1 MKIVGMIPARLG
13 SKRIFQKNL
22 RILGGKPLIA
32 HIIESALATKKFD
45 EIYINSES
53 EIFEEIATN
62 YGIKFY
68 KRDEN
73 LAGDSNIN
81 DEFLIDFVKNIES
94 DICIQLLPTSPFIE
108 SNQILLFV
116 DEMLNKNYETL
127 VSTSRHQI
135 AAVYNNKP
143 INFTFNEPHRSSQT
157 MNPVF
162 TYATVLMGWNTKQ
175 LIKNFE
181 TNGYVYHGVEGKTGY
196 FELSGL
202 ASIDIDNEDDFILAE
217 FVINN
222 KLQQASRVPEYYK
235 SSETTEI
242 DVPAILIKDG
252 IQFTDFDNENMPISD
267 LTSIINESNS
277 TISWCRRIINTENN
291 SATLISQLP
300 GEGNRLH
307 YHPDWN
313 EWWYILRGE
322 WKWEVEGDELIVKE
336 GNLVFIEKNKWHKIT
351 AIGEVPAVR
360 LAVSRQDVKHV
371 YKK

>member
-32 HIIESALATKKFD
+32 HIIESAISSNKFD

-53 EIFEEIATN
+53 DIFKEIAKN

-68 KRDEN
+68 KRNEN

-81 DEFLIDFVKNIES
+81 DEFLIDFARNIES
-94 DICIQLLPTSPFIE
+94 DICIQLLPTSPFVE
-108 SNQILLFV
+108 SNQIASFV
-116 DEMLNKNYETL
+116 DELLNNKFDTL

-135 AAVYNNKP
+135 AAIYDGKP

-157 MNPVF
+157 MNPVY
-162 TYATVLMGWNTKQ
+162 TYATVLMGWNTMQ
-175 LIKNFE
+175 LIKNYE
-181 TNGYVYHGVEGKTGY
+181 TNGYGYHGEEGKTGY
-196 FELSGL
+196 YELSGL

-217 FVINN
+217 YVANN
-222 KLQQASRVPEYYK
+222 KLQQESKIPEYYK
-235 SSETTEI
+235 PSETIEI
-242 DVPAILIKDG
+242 DVPAILVKDG
-252 IQFTDFDNENMPISD
+252 IQVTDFDNENLPISD
-267 LTSIINESNS
+267 LTSIINESDS
-277 TISWCRRIINTENN
+277 TLSWCRRIVNTENN

-322 WKWEVEGDELIVKE
+322 WKWEVEGEELIVKE

-351 AIGEVPAVR
+351 AIGKVPAVR